1 MFSFSQPGAIDKFM
15 KDTQKVIEL
24 VAKDTEEKGL
34 FEEAVKLYDL
44 AKVTNTAAKT
54 CGYLGFCL
62 NSFGNVYRTL
72 RRFWN
77 FWTNCWVKLL
87 ASLRQLTQRKT
98 ASSSCHSA
106 SPSGSK
112 RNIPLHIA
120 SLPSHSQW
128 LCRYRTQGIQGSTS
142 TTSTFHLLLDLT
154 TFFDLFH
161 TNKYDHAYNVI

>member
-1 MFSFSQPGAIDKFM
+1 M

-62 NSFGNVYRTL
+62 NSFGNAYRTL

-77 FWTNCWVKLL
+77 F
-87 ASLRQLTQRKT
+87 
-98 ASSSCHSA
+98 
-106 SPSGSK
+106 
-112 RNIPLHIA
+112 
-120 SLPSHSQW
+120 
-128 LCRYRTQGIQGSTS
+128 
-142 TTSTFHLLLDLT
+142 
-154 TFFDLFH
+154 
-161 TNKYDHAYNVI
+161 